1 MIEENNASSG
11 AVESSA
17 QQSQAEAKPAQSE
30 LTAQDI
36 LAASTVQT
44 ELSAGNQDTGKSRW
58 YIVHTYSGFEQRVEA
73 TIKEMMRNA
82 QDNGLIHEVVV
93 PTERSSNWAKAVP
106 SVPPR
111 VSFIPVTSC
120 SA

>member
-36 LAASTVQT
+36 LAASTNSDRAERGESDT
-44 ELSAGNQDTGKSRW
+44 LTPAGFTRKIC
-58 YIVHTYSGFEQRVEA
+58 YY
-73 TIKEMMRNA
+73 
-82 QDNGLIHEVVV
+82 
-93 PTERSSNWAKAVP
+93 AV
-106 SVPPR
+106 
-111 VSFIPVTSC
+111 T
-120 SA
+120 